1 MIKRIGLTLVG
12 LSLALGLQAAEIKV
26 GALVSGQVTELHVKV
41 GQQVRAGQAILT
53 IDDRRYQAKL
63 AALKADVAYR
73 EVALADAKIEFE
85 QVEDLYDRT
94 VIARRP
100 FERAKMDYDLAQQAL
115 AKAKSELALHQA
127 WSDYV
132 YVKAPVAGRIKSL
145 AVGKGSTVY
154 KENNPLFVLET
165 P

>member
-1 MIKRIGLTLVG
+1 MKRMALLLTG
-12 LSLALGLQAAEIKV
+12 LALSVNAWAAEIKV
-26 GALVSGQVTELHVKV
+26 GALVSGQVTSLSVKQ
-41 GQQVRAGQAILT
+41 GQQVKAGQAVLT

-63 AALKADVAYR
+63 AMLEAEVAYR
-73 EVALADAKIEFE
+73 ESSFNDAKIEFE

-100 FERAKMDYDLAQQAL
+100 FERAKVDFDMAQQAL
-115 AKAKSELALHQA
+115 NKAKAELAHHQA

-132 YVKAPVAGRIKSL
+132 YVKAPQSGRIKSL
-145 AVGKGSTVY
+145 AVTQGTTVFN
-154 KENNPLFVLET
+154 ENQLLFILET